1 MKLETLNDLFLEQL
15 KDLYSAENQI
25 IEALPKMQEKA
36 TSPDLKAA
44 FKTHLSETEV
54 QIQRLTKIFADLGI
68 DGGGHECKAMKG
80 IIKEG
85 EELMGKNA
93 DPDVMDAG
101 LIAAAQRVEHYEI
114 AGYGTASTYAKQLGH
129 EHAHQLLKETIN
141 EEKMTDEKL
150 SVLAESTVNI
160 KAEH

>member
-15 KDLYSAENQI
+15 KDLYSAENQMI
-25 IEALPKMQEKA
+25 DVLPKMQEKA
-36 TSPDLKAA
+36 SSPDLKAA
-44 FKTHLSETEV
+44 FKKHLSETEGH
-54 QIQRLTKIFADLGI
+54 IQRLTRIFADLGI

-80 IIKEG
+80 LLKEG
-85 EELMGKNA
+85 EELMSNDA
-93 DPDVMDAG
+93 DPDVMDAA

-114 AGYGTASTYAKQLGH
+114 SGYGTASTYARQLGH
-129 EHAHQLLKETIN
+129 DHAHQLLKETIN

-150 SVLAESTVNI
+150 SVLAESNVNI